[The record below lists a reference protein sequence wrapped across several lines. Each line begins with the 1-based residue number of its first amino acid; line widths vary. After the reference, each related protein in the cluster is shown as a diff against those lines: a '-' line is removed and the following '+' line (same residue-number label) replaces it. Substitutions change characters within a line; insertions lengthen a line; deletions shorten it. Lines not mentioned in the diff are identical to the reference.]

1 MPTLNVFTG
10 KQYLNDVTFPETTP
24 TFATQIQD
32 AMTENSVTYRS
43 MLFNEMTRDR
53 TLEEQASLQK
63 FYADSWRA
71 EAAEDMTAWGRF
83 WSGWKADN
91 IQAEITATADN
102 LRQARLIKDTEQEE
116 ELKTKLAKLQFQLD
130 QMPQPSE
137 RGWDSAYNLGQGL
150 STIADAFS
158 LEAAWWAGETAVATA
173 VGAVAGGP
181 VGAGVAGTLTGLARG
196 AQRLRR
202 VGKTA
207 STLAKT
213 YSLWEMMRRRES
225 GSLYNEIRDRD
236 DLTEDQKQA
245 MALAYG
251 RSAATVE
258 LAGWTLGAGGLL
270 VKGGKAVGSAALNR
284 IPAIERWAQT
294 QALKQGLKETAG
306 ATVKTTAQRL
316 AEAGKISSRVV
327 AGAASETAEEFVQQT
342 MERSTIEQG
351 LAGGTP
357 TIGSVVTGGFQK
369 MAGVASELVQGKLSE
384 ESISILE
391 AMASAL
397 LPSLVVGGAGA
408 SLSAAF
414 SGSEIVPANT
424 GVPSEYD
431 MKNSGLPQ
439 VIANAEKNLKR
450 ANALVNYLTE
460 TKNTEYIK
468 QMVSNSEIEGHVFA
482 APEDI
487 EMIMALGEM
496 SPTAQTLIES
506 TGIASAI
513 REGRK
518 TGTVEIPMQSFAEFV
533 ANEEIKE
540 SGILPEVS
548 RRITFNSSEQSYE
561 SVDRKIR
568 SSFNKDMAKKVKD
581 KATEKLNQM
590 FAGLRRQMEVAKYT
604 PEEVEANIDIYAAA
618 LGTLEEASNGA
629 VTAEELARDFV
640 FNIERRDYDINVGK
654 GLRGKKKESEAVE
667 KALSKILGDKRRKLG
682 HFTRYVEKGR
692 KGKGMSVADVMD
704 SVTVTAYAGSPLDY
718 LVPSLQAI
726 GTGEGHFAHGWGLYY
741 ALRFDTAES
750 YRRRYVTNSTEIK
763 AFINDEEIKPWYGSS
778 SSPIS
783 LPYVVAAVMNTAP
796 VFNDV
801 RKKAES
807 LERQAEEAAMI
818 LQRNQIAIKA
828 RAMGFDLF
836 SKTDSEIEKEFG
848 WLTSAASIKKSAI
861 ANMQLSDKEISDLM
875 EKNEKDTQR
884 IKDEISS
891 LSKFK
896 VTKSINEEL
905 KKYGLKLIDDRIS
918 FLKDEIK
925 KYEKEIVSLESKI
938 EAEKKYVETR
948 KAAFDEDV
956 KETMGFFKYIQD
968 ESQRKERAEAAA
980 KSIIESVEKNVLNM
994 QTNIMSF
1001 KSIIETYKSNI
1012 EKYKQIKKEMPEAWK
1027 NVKFKVK
1034 SYVTTGQTKQFTI
1047 RKIDTF
1053 MRENKPLYLQNGNI
1067 KKSIDDLL
1075 DKEGLSEIKDTLI
1088 SGSNYTTIN
1097 RSWVANHKD
1106 DVLGMTIRLYD
1117 SIENILSHEYSPI
1130 FKDYVEDIVSSA
1142 KALYMHEVSLD
1153 ELKENYMKKEL
1164 EHANNELASYKD
1176 AAPDYYM
1183 KQYVE
1188 VRLKKYNAIKEVA
1201 DKVFEFTDNLKR
1213 PKLKTAASETTYSA
1227 ESLYDFMVNHFL
1239 GKKPDDYGGRYSKKA
1254 VHEAKK
1260 KSSLLLAKYGINGMT
1275 YFGNVDKECL
1285 VVFNPSIIR
1294 AKKSYYSE
1302 QDGTT
1307 QDTEWFDLFDE
1318 DAGMRGKK
1326 EIYVA
1331 KHADTTT
1338 FAHEVMHFV
1347 VTSLVE
1353 MYNDG
1358 SITPMWRKEMD
1369 KLYEHFRMVPAVGTS
1384 RMAMSKDR
1392 KGKLT
1397 LEKEAHETLSAGFQ
1411 RYIEE
1416 GKAHTESL
1424 EKLYA
1429 YIKDLSAKL
1438 WQALSRGYFRDRELS
1453 DPQVDFYNKVMQGHL
1468 DIVNT
1473 EYKYGYAPLEKMAN
1487 VTDEEYELYKLERTV
1502 ARSKSS
1508 NNMFKAQREMVKNRE
1523 KARWKEIYDEAFQNA
1538 YKALADEPE
1547 YILIDYIVSNGG
1559 INRDLMYKST
1569 KLAHSI
1575 PSKYYSKEAS
1585 AGLTPQAL
1593 VGKFGPEM
1601 NLVDIAKTLI
1611 ATPDRDIAARREARN
1626 EADTKYLEETDPV
1639 SDIAPA
1645 NAMRNILFIRSLV
1658 KESLMLKGD
1667 GLSKFNGHY
1676 KEWIKAAEEYVMGL
1690 TLKNASN
1697 LPKWADMESRITD
1710 DYITALNG
1718 GNTQVAALKADQRA
1732 MVNYVLVRSKQIQ
1745 SQHAKFKR
1753 RFEKFFRMPTSQDL
1767 KNIDGITWNLIHTIL
1782 QEYGYTTRRGRINAN
1797 AYKQMQDWIA
1807 ERKGNKFFPAQDFE
1821 AELEVLINPP
1831 KITSLSVE
1839 GFNRMAALVEKIRA
1853 VGENETKVFM
1863 EERQQRLDVVVG
1875 EIIENAEKM
1884 RKARGDK
1891 AFDIYR
1897 AGSLQSYITPQLG
1910 LLEPLFGELG
1920 MRELWVQLRDA
1931 LVARDTLGDTVRSMI
1946 ADSFIKNKIT
1956 ELLADRRKFDVGG
1969 WEVDNSVLLFAL
1981 QHSGNQHNK
1990 QNAIATLQQYYKNS
2004 SFSETD
2010 YEELLNATPQEMRN
2024 YVNDLWAMFGFLK
2037 KQIDAQTRAAT
2048 GGIVGN
2054 VDAEPYTMRDG
2065 TKMAGGYFPAPK
2077 VSIRNSTVDSVE
2089 AMYDQ
2094 NLFFPMTGFT
2104 KDRINNKLGDLD
2116 MGQEQLARHIY
2127 KAVNFATTQVA
2138 FNDIQ
2143 TVLNTKELKDF
2154 LGADYSKI
2162 SSYISDW
2169 VRASIMPV
2177 TPTPKTIK
2185 AFQKLPTIAFLG
2197 FKAVS
2202 GLVQLL
2208 GVVPAYSQISAA
2220 ELTKSAAKVL
2230 NIGKY
2235 FKMGEEM
2242 SKRSPFMADR
2252 SKKFDSRFYGLFN
2265 DKTFLEKQTRKY
2277 GEGIV
2282 SVALTFVRTFQNMAD
2297 IIVWDAAHAEALN
2310 KGLSVDDARKHADY
2324 MVQKTQGDRTRM
2336 NTPKGFDSVAA
2347 KFFQPF
2353 MSYVLTLRQMYKGAA
2368 LARKYKALGALVAL
2382 VALSAYFEAYFKEND
2397 KDWRR
2402 KLLGKKT
2409 KGNDK
2414 NFWQRVQNR
2423 WIAQTV
2429 GTFGGVAM
2437 PFAGLGEATAFGAT
2451 TELMKNISDGYR
2463 AYTSGGTPAVELW
2476 EKAVKAITLDENT
2489 LKDIYDWDM
2498 SLGANIIDF
2507 ML

>member
-150 STIADAFS
+150 STIADAFA
-158 LEAAWWAGETAVATA
+158 LEAAWWAGETAAATA
-173 VGAVAGGP
+173 VGAAAGGP

-316 AEAGKISSRVV
+316 AEAGKIASRVA
-327 AGAASETAEEFVQQT
+327 AGAAAESAEEGVQQA

-450 ANALVNYLTE
+450 ATALVNYLTE
-460 TKNTEYIK
+460 TKNAEYIK

-482 APEDI
+482 APEDV

-533 ANEEIKE
+533 ANEEIQE
-540 SGILPEVS
+540 SGVLPEVS
-548 RRITFNSSEQSYE
+548 RRVTFNSSEQSYE

-568 SSFNKDMAKKVKD
+568 SSFKKETAQKVKE
-581 KATEKLNQM
+581 KASKKLNQM
-590 FAGLRRQMEVAKYT
+590 FAGLRRQMKLAKYS
-604 PEEVEANIDIYAAA
+604 EQEIEANIDIFAAA

-629 VTAEELARDFV
+629 VTAEELARYFT
-640 FNIERRDYDINVGK
+640 FNIERRDYNVSSK
-654 GLRGKKKESEAVE
+654 DVRR
-667 KALSKILGDKRRKLG
+667 ALSEILGDKRRTLG
-682 HFTRYVEKGR
+682 YFR
-692 KGKGMSVADVMD
+692 SW
-704 SVTVTAYAGSPLDY
+704 
-718 LVPSLQAI
+718 Q
-726 GTGEGHFAHGWGLYY
+726 
-741 ALRFDTAES
+741 
-750 YRRRYVTNSTEIK
+750 K
-763 AFINDEEIKPWYGSS
+763 AN
-778 SSPIS
+778 
-783 LPYVVAAVMNTAP
+783 
-796 VFNDV
+796 
-801 RKKAES
+801 
-807 LERQAEEAAMI
+807 
-818 LQRNQIAIKA
+818 
-828 RAMGFDLF
+828 
-836 SKTDSEIEKEFG
+836 
-848 WLTSAASIKKSAI
+848 KSA
-861 ANMQLSDKEISDLM
+861 NKLKVKM
-875 EKNEKDTQR
+875 
-884 IKDEISS
+884 
-891 LSKFK
+891 FK
-896 VTKSINEEL
+896 S
-905 KKYGLKLIDDRIS
+905 
-918 FLKDEIK
+918 
-925 KYEKEIVSLESKI
+925 ESEDGTDFYDI
-938 EAEKKYVETR
+938 
-948 KAAFDEDV
+948 FDETV
-956 KETMGFFKYIQD
+956 
-968 ESQRKERAEAAA
+968 
-980 KSIIESVEKNVLNM
+980 
-994 QTNIMSF
+994 
-1001 KSIIETYKSNI
+1001 
-1012 EKYKQIKKEMPEAWK
+1012 
-1027 NVKFKVK
+1027 
-1034 SYVTTGQTKQFTI
+1034 
-1047 RKIDTF
+1047 
-1053 MRENKPLYLQNGNI
+1053 
-1067 KKSIDDLL
+1067 
-1075 DKEGLSEIKDTLI
+1075 
-1088 SGSNYTTIN
+1088 
-1097 RSWVANHKD
+1097 
-1106 DVLGMTIRLYD
+1106 
-1117 SIENILSHEYSPI
+1117 
-1130 FKDYVEDIVSSA
+1130 
-1142 KALYMHEVSLD
+1142 
-1153 ELKENYMKKEL
+1153 
-1164 EHANNELASYKD
+1164 
-1176 AAPDYYM
+1176 
-1183 KQYVE
+1183 
-1188 VRLKKYNAIKEVA
+1188 
-1201 DKVFEFTDNLKR
+1201 
-1213 PKLKTAASETTYSA
+1213 
-1227 ESLYDFMVNHFL
+1227 
-1239 GKKPDDYGGRYSKKA
+1239 
-1254 VHEAKK
+1254 
-1260 KSSLLLAKYGINGMT
+1260 
-1275 YFGNVDKECL
+1275 
-1285 VVFNPSIIR
+1285 
-1294 AKKSYYSE
+1294 
-1302 QDGTT
+1302 
-1307 QDTEWFDLFDE
+1307 
-1318 DAGMRGKK
+1318 GMRGEK
-1326 EIYVA
+1326 ELYVA
-1331 KHADTTT
+1331 SHADLTT

-1347 VTSLVE
+1347 TNSLVE

-1358 SITPMWRKEMD
+1358 SISEPWRKEVEY
-1369 KLYEHFRMVPAVGTS
+1369 LYEYFRNIKDKKTGN
-1384 RMAMSKDR
+1384 RAMHKNRS
-1392 KGKLT
+1392 GKIVM
-1397 LEKEAHETLSAGFQ
+1397 EHEARETLSTGFQ

-1416 GKAHTESL
+1416 GKADTPSL

-1429 YIKDLSAKL
+1429 FVKDLASKMAKL
-1438 WQALSRGYFRDRELS
+1438 WKALSRGYFRDRPLS
-1453 DPQVDFYNKVMQGHL
+1453 DVRTSFYEKVMQGHL
-1468 DIVNT
+1468 EIIDT

-1487 VTDEEYELYKLERTV
+1487 VTDDEYELYKIERTV
-1502 ARSKSS
+1502 ARSRSS
-1508 NNMFKAQREMVKNRE
+1508 NNMFKAQRQLVKNRE
-1523 KARWKEIYDEAFQNA
+1523 KARWKEIYNEAFQNA
-1538 YKALADEPE
+1538 NKALADEPE
-1547 YILIDYIVSNGG
+1547 YILIDYIINNGG
-1559 INRDLMYKST
+1559 INRDLMYRST

-1585 AGLTPQAL
+1585 AGLTPQTL
-1593 VGKFGPEM
+1593 VEKFGPEM
-1601 NLVDIAKTLI
+1601 NLVDIAKILI
-1611 ATPDRDIAARREARN
+1611 TTPDREIAARREARN

-1797 AYKQMQDWIA
+1797 AYQQMQDWIA
-1807 ERKGNKFFPAQDFE
+1807 ERKGNKFFPTQDFE
-1821 AELEVLINPP
+1821 EGLEVLINPP

-1853 VGENETKVFM
+1853 VGEAEKKVFDG
-1863 EERQQRLDVVVG
+1863 EKRAQLDVVAG
-1875 EIIENAEKM
+1875 EIVDNVMKIRAT
-1884 RKARGDK
+1884 RGDN
-1891 AFDIYR
+1891 AFLAYGK
-1897 AGSLQSYITPQLG
+1897 GSWSRLTIPQMG
-1910 LLEPLFGELG
+1910 MLEPLFGMLG
-1920 MRELWVQLRDA
+1920 MRKLYVALRNA
-1931 LVARDTLGDTVRSMI
+1931 LVVRDNLADNTRAFI
-1946 ADSFIKNKIT
+1946 ADSFERNRIGD
-1956 ELLADRRKFDVGG
+1956 LLADKREFLIGERAV
-1969 WEVDNSVLLFAL
+1969 NNHILLFAL
-1981 QHSGNQHNK
+1981 QHSGNDHNRN
-1990 QNAIATLQQYYKNS
+1990 NAIVTLQQYYKDS
-2004 SFSETD
+2004 SFSEAE
-2010 YEELLNATPQEMRN
+2010 YEDFLNMAPVAMRN
-2024 YVNDLWAMFGFLK
+2024 YVNDLWAMFKNMK
-2037 KQIDAQTRAAT
+2037 KLIDEQTRIAT
-2048 GGIVGN
+2048 GELIATVE
-2054 VDAEPYTMRDG
+2054 AKPYTLRDG
-2065 TKMAGGYFPAPK
+2065 TQMTGGYFPARKANK
-2077 VSIRNSTVDSVE
+2077 VGITESLDTY
-2089 AMYDQ
+2089 YD
-2094 NLFFPMTGFT
+2094 NNFLYPRAGLL
-2104 KDRINNKLGDLD
+2104 KDRLNNASGNLDLSQD
-2116 MGQEQLARHIY
+2116 ALSRWIFQ
-2127 KAVNFATTQVA
+2127 AVNLATTQVA
-2138 FNDIQ
+2138 FNDIATIFKDKHVVSAFGPNAELITQ
-2143 TVLNTKELKDF
+2143 YVNDWLKAAVMPMSPQPKALRAISKGPTV
-2154 LGADYSKI
+2154 
-2162 SSYISDW
+2162 
-2169 VRASIMPV
+2169 V
-2177 TPTPKTIK
+2177 
-2185 AFQKLPTIAFLG
+2185 FLG

-2208 GVVPAYSQISAA
+2208 GTLVG
-2220 ELTKSAAKVL
+2220 L
-2230 NIGKY
+2230 NEVSMPSLLSSSGKILNVGKY
-2235 FKMGEEM
+2235 FKISEEM
-2242 SKRSPFMADR
+2242 NKRSAFMADR
-2252 SKKFDSRFYGLFN
+2252 ARKFDSRFFGLMRDEN
-2265 DKTFLEKQTRKY
+2265 MLQKATRKY
-2277 GEGIV
+2277 GDGL
-2282 SVALTFVRTFQNMAD
+2282 VAAAMTFVRTFQCMAD
-2297 IIVWDAAHAEALN
+2297 LVVWDGAYADG
-2310 KGLSVDDARKHADY
+2310 KKSGMSDKDASDHADY
-2324 MVQKTQGDRTRM
+2324 IVMKTQGDRIQM
-2336 NTPKGFDSVAA
+2336 NTPEGFQGVLR
-2347 KFFQPF
+2347 FFQPF
-2353 MSYVLTLRQMYKGAA
+2353 ATYVLTLNQMGSAA
-2368 LARKYKALGALVAL
+2368 VRSRNFKKLGTLIALIV
-2382 VALSAYFEAYFKEND
+2382 LSNVLEAYFKESD

-2409 KGNDK
+2409 KGTDK
-2414 NFWQRVQNR
+2414 DFWKRYRNR
-2423 WIAQTV
+2423 FLVQTV
-2429 GTFGGVAM
+2429 STLGDVAV
-2437 PFAGLGEATAFGAT
+2437 PFAGLGGTLSLT
-2451 TELMKNISDGYR
+2451 LTEDMLKSVSPGYR
-2463 AYTSGGTPAVELW
+2463 AYTAGATPSVEVVV
-2476 EKAVKAITLDENT
+2476 KAVKAITLDKET
-2489 LKDIYDWDM
+2489 WKSIYDWDM

-2507 ML
+2507 VL

>member
-316 AEAGKISSRVV
+316 AEAGKIASRVA
-327 AGAASETAEEFVQQT
+327 AGAAAESAEEGVQQA

-482 APEDI
+482 APEDV

-533 ANEEIKE
+533 ASEEIKE

-640 FNIERRDYDINVGK
+640 FNIERRNYDINVGK
-654 GLRGKKKESEAVE
+654 GLRDKKKESEAVE

-692 KGKGMSVADVMD
+692 KGKGLSVADVME
-704 SVTVTAYAGSPLDY
+704 SVTATAYTGSPVDY
-718 LVPSLQAI
+718 LLPSLKAI

-741 ALRFDTAES
+741 ALEYGVADK
-750 YRRRYVTNSTEIK
+750 YRRRYLESDIDIK
-763 AFINDEEIKPWYGSS
+763 WGGK
-778 SSPIS
+778 PIS
-783 LPYVVAAVMNTAP
+783 VAIHDNYGKDAVLVYMAVRGAIQRNKLISQYEEKVKNIIDAMTNNANALMQSRVSRTAYGVSGLDTEGETSAIKNIQKRQSELKEELNRMMNKGFTKTQMKSIMSDIKERTLSILDDKK
-796 VFNDV
+796 NDV
-801 RKKAES
+801 KRI
-807 LERQAEEAAMI
+807 LEQAKYNIRLEQE
-818 LQRNQIAIKA
+818 
-828 RAMGFDLF
+828 
-836 SKTDSEIEKEFG
+836 
-848 WLTSAASIKKSAI
+848 SIKKHE
-861 ANMQLSDKEISDLM
+861 QELLEIESN
-875 EKNEKDTQR
+875 KA
-884 IKDEISS
+884 
-891 LSKFK
+891 
-896 VTKSINEEL
+896 
-905 KKYGLKLIDDRIS
+905 KLIQ
-918 FLKDEIK
+918 E
-925 KYEKEIVSLESKI
+925 E
-938 EAEKKYVETR
+938 
-948 KAAFDEDV
+948 
-956 KETMGFFKYIQD
+956 
-968 ESQRKERAEAAA
+968 
-980 KSIIESVEKNVLNM
+980 
-994 QTNIMSF
+994 
-1001 KSIIETYKSNI
+1001 
-1012 EKYKQIKKEMPEAWK
+1012 YKQITSRPVVYSQAILEQLGVSTPEEYAKYRAERNVSARISGTKQLINSSERLMGYSMETVKKVQSQLNRINK
-1027 NVKFKVK
+1027 YIKSVKDGLIEDNLSISTMVN
-1034 SYVTTGQTKQFTI
+1034 TGQIKQVTV
-1047 RKIDTF
+1047 RKIDRF
-1053 MRENKPLYLQNGNI
+1053 LRENKPLFLQTGAV
-1067 KKSIDDLL
+1067 KKSIGDMINSEKELLNKFDIRLFDDIDADEAKIIMNKIKKEAKSKTDKI
-1075 DKEGLSEIKDTLI
+1075 DKEFREDVVNYVLREMVMYSKSEKEVQDNIDYAKDIYKNAPTLF
-1088 SGSNYTTIN
+1088 
-1097 RSWVANHKD
+1097 RHQEAKEQA
-1106 DVLGMTIRLYD
+1106 L
-1117 SIENILSHEYSPI
+1117 NILSA
-1130 FKDYVEDIVSSA
+1130 YVNKEVSS
-1142 KALYMHEVSLD
+1142 YID
-1153 ELKENYMKKEL
+1153 
-1164 EHANNELASYKD
+1164 
-1176 AAPDYYM
+1176 
-1183 KQYVE
+1183 
-1188 VRLKKYNAIKEVA
+1188 
-1201 DKVFEFTDNLKR
+1201 F
-1213 PKLKTAASETTYSA
+1213 SETTLTG
-1227 ESLYDFMVNHFL
+1227 EGLYDGMVNIFL
-1239 GKKPDDYGGRYSKKA
+1239 GKDPYDNGGRYDKKT

-1260 KSSLLLAKYGINGMT
+1260 KASMMLSKYGINGIS
-1275 YFGNVDKECL
+1275 YYGREDGECL
-1285 VVFNPSIIR
+1285 VVFDPSVIR
-1294 AKKSYYSE
+1294 VKESYFSE

-1307 QDTEWFDLFDE
+1307 QDTGWFDLFDE

-1331 KHADTTT
+1331 QHADTTT

-1611 ATPDRDIAARREARN
+1611 ATPDRDVAARREARN

-1767 KNIDGITWNLIHTIL
+1767 KSIDGITWNLIHTIL

-1807 ERKGNKFFPAQDFE
+1807 ERKGSKFFPAQDFE

-1884 RKARGDK
+1884 REARGDK

-2154 LGADYSKI
+2154 LGADYSKV

-2185 AFQKLPTIAFLG
+2185 AFQKLPIIIFLG

-2208 GVVPAYSQISAA
+2208 GVVPAYSQISTA

-2235 FKMGEEM
+2235 FKIGEEM
-2242 SKRSPFMADR
+2242 RKRSPFMADR

-2353 MSYVLTLRQMYKGAA
+2353 MSYALTLRQMYKGAA

-2382 VALSAYFEAYFKEND
+2382 VALSAYFEAYFKESD

>member
-150 STIADAFS
+150 STIADAFA
-158 LEAAWWAGETAVATA
+158 LEAAWWAGETAAATA
-173 VGAVAGGP
+173 VGAAAGGP

-316 AEAGKISSRVV
+316 AEAGKIASRVA
-327 AGAASETAEEFVQQT
+327 AGAAAESAEEGVQQA

-450 ANALVNYLTE
+450 ATALVNYLTE
-460 TKNTEYIK
+460 TKNAEYIK

-482 APEDI
+482 APEDV

-533 ANEEIKE
+533 ANEEIQE
-540 SGILPEVS
+540 SGVLPEVS
-548 RRITFNSSEQSYE
+548 RRVTFNSSEQSYE

-568 SSFNKDMAKKVKD
+568 SSFKKETAQKVKE
-581 KATEKLNQM
+581 KASKKLNQM
-590 FAGLRRQMEVAKYT
+590 FAGLRRQMKLAKYS
-604 PEEVEANIDIYAAA
+604 EQEIEANIDIFAAA

-629 VTAEELARDFV
+629 VTAEELARYFT
-640 FNIERRDYDINVGK
+640 FNIERRDYDVSSKNVQ
-654 GLRGKKKESEAVE
+654 R
-667 KALSKILGDKRRKLG
+667 ALSEILGDKRRTLG
-682 HFTRYVEKGR
+682 YFR
-692 KGKGMSVADVMD
+692 SW
-704 SVTVTAYAGSPLDY
+704 
-718 LVPSLQAI
+718 Q
-726 GTGEGHFAHGWGLYY
+726 
-741 ALRFDTAES
+741 
-750 YRRRYVTNSTEIK
+750 K
-763 AFINDEEIKPWYGSS
+763 AN
-778 SSPIS
+778 
-783 LPYVVAAVMNTAP
+783 
-796 VFNDV
+796 
-801 RKKAES
+801 
-807 LERQAEEAAMI
+807 
-818 LQRNQIAIKA
+818 
-828 RAMGFDLF
+828 
-836 SKTDSEIEKEFG
+836 
-848 WLTSAASIKKSAI
+848 KSA
-861 ANMQLSDKEISDLM
+861 NKLKVKM
-875 EKNEKDTQR
+875 
-884 IKDEISS
+884 
-891 LSKFK
+891 FK
-896 VTKSINEEL
+896 S
-905 KKYGLKLIDDRIS
+905 
-918 FLKDEIK
+918 
-925 KYEKEIVSLESKI
+925 ESEDGTDFYDI
-938 EAEKKYVETR
+938 
-948 KAAFDEDV
+948 FDETV
-956 KETMGFFKYIQD
+956 
-968 ESQRKERAEAAA
+968 
-980 KSIIESVEKNVLNM
+980 
-994 QTNIMSF
+994 
-1001 KSIIETYKSNI
+1001 
-1012 EKYKQIKKEMPEAWK
+1012 
-1027 NVKFKVK
+1027 
-1034 SYVTTGQTKQFTI
+1034 
-1047 RKIDTF
+1047 
-1053 MRENKPLYLQNGNI
+1053 
-1067 KKSIDDLL
+1067 
-1075 DKEGLSEIKDTLI
+1075 
-1088 SGSNYTTIN
+1088 
-1097 RSWVANHKD
+1097 
-1106 DVLGMTIRLYD
+1106 
-1117 SIENILSHEYSPI
+1117 
-1130 FKDYVEDIVSSA
+1130 
-1142 KALYMHEVSLD
+1142 
-1153 ELKENYMKKEL
+1153 
-1164 EHANNELASYKD
+1164 
-1176 AAPDYYM
+1176 
-1183 KQYVE
+1183 
-1188 VRLKKYNAIKEVA
+1188 
-1201 DKVFEFTDNLKR
+1201 
-1213 PKLKTAASETTYSA
+1213 
-1227 ESLYDFMVNHFL
+1227 
-1239 GKKPDDYGGRYSKKA
+1239 
-1254 VHEAKK
+1254 
-1260 KSSLLLAKYGINGMT
+1260 
-1275 YFGNVDKECL
+1275 
-1285 VVFNPSIIR
+1285 
-1294 AKKSYYSE
+1294 
-1302 QDGTT
+1302 
-1307 QDTEWFDLFDE
+1307 
-1318 DAGMRGKK
+1318 GMRGEK
-1326 EIYVA
+1326 ELYVA
-1331 KHADTTT
+1331 SHADLTT

-1347 VTSLVE
+1347 TNSLVE

-1358 SITPMWRKEMD
+1358 SISEPWRKEVEYLYDYFRNIKD
-1369 KLYEHFRMVPAVGTS
+1369 KKTGNRAMHKNRSGKIVMEH
-1384 RMAMSKDR
+1384 
-1392 KGKLT
+1392 
-1397 LEKEAHETLSAGFQ
+1397 EARETLSTGFQ

-1416 GKAHTESL
+1416 GKADTPSL

-1429 YIKDLSAKL
+1429 FVKDLASKMAKL
-1438 WQALSRGYFRDRELS
+1438 WKALSRGYFRDRPLS
-1453 DPQVDFYNKVMQGHL
+1453 DVQTSFYEKVMQGHL
-1468 DIVNT
+1468 EIIDT

-1487 VTDEEYELYKLERTV
+1487 VTDDEYELYKIERTV
-1502 ARSKSS
+1502 ARSRSS
-1508 NNMFKAQREMVKNRE
+1508 NNMFKAQRQLVKNRE

-1569 KLAHSI
+1569 KLANSI

-1585 AGLTPQAL
+1585 AGLTPQTL
-1593 VGKFGPEM
+1593 VEKFGPEM

-1611 ATPDRDIAARREARN
+1611 ATPDREIAARREARN

-1767 KNIDGITWNLIHTIL
+1767 KSIDGITWNLIHTIL
-1782 QEYGYTTRRGRINAN
+1782 KEYGYTTRRGRINAN
-1797 AYKQMQDWIA
+1797 AYQQMQDWIA

-1853 VGENETKVFM
+1853 VGEKETKVFM

-1884 RKARGDK
+1884 REARGDK

-1931 LVARDTLGDTVRSMI
+1931 LVARDTLGDTVRGMI
-1946 ADSFIKNKIT
+1946 ADSFVKNKIT

-2010 YEELLNATPQEMRN
+2010 YEEFLNATPQEMRN

-2065 TKMAGGYFPAPK
+2065 TKMTGGYFPAPK

-2185 AFQKLPTIAFLG
+2185 AFQKLPTVAFLG

-2208 GVVPAYSQISAA
+2208 GVVPAYSQISTA
-2220 ELTKSAAKVL
+2220 ELTKSAAKIL

-2242 SKRSPFMADR
+2242 RKRSPFMADR

-2368 LARKYKALGALVAL
+2368 LARKYKALGTLVAL
-2382 VALSAYFEAYFKEND
+2382 VALSAYFEAYFKESD

-2414 NFWQRVQNR
+2414 NFWKRVQNR